1 MQITEEYLN
10 NLITTYQQQKANL
23 IAQVNAIEGAI
34 RQCNLFID
42 EIKVTTTELD
52 TEE

>member
-1 MQITEEYLN
+1 MELTEEYLN
-10 NLITTYQQQKANL
+10 KLITQYQQQKANL

-34 RQCNLFID
+34 SQCNLFLS
-42 EIKVTTTELD
+42 EVKVNTTEVD